1 MKKVLLSAAALVVAM
16 SMNAQVFKVS
26 AEANG
31 IGSDAVDV
39 EAGKVWGSIEGALDI
54 SNPFATQHKAVDCK
68 NNDFNKVV
76 IDGNEIET
84 KDGIQGQD
92 NPKDAEGG
100 NSAVTFKEATG
111 GAVIQIDAKK
121 NGWVYIVAKLST
133 NKQYIVFEEGA
144 PIGYK
149 IAMENT
155 DERVKG
161 GVLNLEIKGEGEYNN
176 LTLDKYP
183 NGLMWVIREYLG
195 DAEAATAG
203 NGLGVFYFPVAEGCK
218 YYAHATGS
226 KISWSGIYFSETEAK
241 SVTVEGEGISK
252 TLVGEGGSSSTGSV
266 LAFKVS
272 AEANGIGSDA
282 VDVEAGKVWG
292 SIEGALDISN
302 PFATQHKAVD
312 CKNNDFIKVVID
324 GTEVETKDGV
334 QGQDNPK
341 DADGGNSAVT
351 FKEATGGA
359 VIQIDA
365 KKNGW
370 VYIVAKLSTNKQ
382 YMVFEEGAPIGYKIA
397 MESADERVK
406 DGVLNLEIKG
416 EGEYNNLTLD
426 KYPNGLMWVIREYL
440 GNAEAET
447 AGNGLG
453 VFYFPVAEGCKYY
466 AHATGSKI
474 SWSGICFSETEAKS
488 VTVEG
493 EGISKTLIGAG
504 TGINRV
510 NAEKVADN
518 AIYNLAGQKVNAS
531 YKGVVIKNG
540 KKFLQK

>member
-1 MKKVLLSAAALVVAM
+1 MKKFLLSAMALVAAM
-16 SMNAQVFKVS
+16 SVNAQVFKVS

-39 EAGKVWGSIEGALDI
+39 AAGKAWGSIEGAI
-54 SNPFATQHKAVDCK
+54 EVSNPFATQHKAVDCK

-84 KDGIQGQD
+84 KDGVQGQD
-92 NPKDAEGG
+92 NPKDADGG

-133 NKQYIVFEEGA
+133 NKQYVVFEEGA

-195 DAEAATAG
+195 NAEAETAG
-203 NGLGVFYFPVAEGCK
+203 NGLGVLYFPVAEGCK
-218 YYAHATGS
+218 YFAHATGS
-226 KISWSGIYFSETEAK
+226 KISWSGIYFSASEAK
-241 SVTVEGEGISK
+241 TVTVEGDGISK
-252 TLVGEGGSSSTGSV
+252 ALVGEGGSSAGNAQV
-266 LAFKVS
+266 FKVS

-292 SIEGALDISN
+292 SIEGVIDISN

-312 CKNNDFIKVVID
+312 CKNNDFNKVVID
-324 GTEVETKDGV
+324 GNEIETKDGV

-382 YMVFEEGAPIGYKIA
+382 YVVFEEGAPIGYKIA
-397 MESADERVK
+397 MENTDERVK

-474 SWSGICFSETEAKS
+474 SWSGICFSETEAKT

-493 EGISKTLIGAG
+493 DGISKTLVGAG
-504 TGINRV
+504 TGINSV
-510 NAEKVADN
+510 KSVVTDS

>member
-1 MKKVLLSAAALVVAM
+1 MKKILLSALALVAAM
-16 SMNAQVFKVS
+16 SVNAQVFKVS

-39 EAGKVWGSIEGALDI
+39 EAGKAWGSIEGVIDI

-76 IDGNEIET
+76 IDGNEI
-84 KDGIQGQD
+84 
-92 NPKDAEGG
+92 
-100 NSAVTFKEATG
+100 
-111 GAVIQIDAKK
+111 
-121 NGWVYIVAKLST
+121 
-133 NKQYIVFEEGA
+133 
-144 PIGYK
+144 
-149 IAMENT
+149 
-155 DERVKG
+155 
-161 GVLNLEIKGEGEYNN
+161 
-176 LTLDKYP
+176 
-183 NGLMWVIREYLG
+183 
-195 DAEAATAG
+195 
-203 NGLGVFYFPVAEGCK
+203 
-218 YYAHATGS
+218 
-226 KISWSGIYFSETEAK
+226 
-241 SVTVEGEGISK
+241 
-252 TLVGEGGSSSTGSV
+252 
-266 LAFKVS
+266 
-272 AEANGIGSDA
+272 
-282 VDVEAGKVWG
+282 
-292 SIEGALDISN
+292 
-302 PFATQHKAVD
+302 
-312 CKNNDFIKVVID
+312 
-324 GTEVETKDGV
+324 ETKDGV

-397 MESADERVK
+397 MENTDERVKGGVLNLEIKGEGEYNNLTLDKYPNGLMWVIREYLGNAEAETAGNGLGVLYFPVAEGCKYFAHATGSKISWSGIYFSASEAKTVTVEGDGISKALVGEGGSSAGNAQVFKVSAEANGIGSDAVDVEAGKVWGSIEGVIDISNPFATQHKAVDCKNNDFNKVVIDGNEIETKDGVQGQDNPKDADGGNSAVTFKEATGGAVIQIDAKKNGWVYIVAKLSTNKQYVVFEEGAPIGYKIAMENTDERVK

-474 SWSGICFSETEAKS
+474 SWSGICFSETEAKT

-493 EGISKTLIGAG
+493 EGISKTLVGAG
-504 TGINRV
+504 TGINSV
-510 NAEKVADN
+510 KSIVTDS

-531 YKGVVIKNG
+531 YKGVVIQNG

>member
-1 MKKVLLSAAALVVAM
+1 MKKFLLSAMALVAAM
-16 SMNAQVFKVS
+16 SVNAQVFKVS

-39 EAGKVWGSIEGALDI
+39 AAGKAWGSIEGAI
-54 SNPFATQHKAVDCK
+54 EVSNPFATQHKAVDCK

-84 KDGIQGQD
+84 KDGVQGQD
-92 NPKDAEGG
+92 NPKDADGG

-133 NKQYIVFEEGA
+133 NKQYVVFEEGA

-195 DAEAATAG
+195 NAEAETAG
-203 NGLGVFYFPVAEGCK
+203 NGLGVLYFPVAEGCK
-218 YYAHATGS
+218 YFAHATGS
-226 KISWSGIYFSETEAK
+226 KISWSGIYFSASEAK
-241 SVTVEGEGISK
+241 TVTVEGDGISK
-252 TLVGEGGSSSTGSV
+252 ALVGEGGSSAGNAQV
-266 LAFKVS
+266 FKVS

-292 SIEGALDISN
+292 SIEGVIDISN

-312 CKNNDFIKVVID
+312 CKNNDFNKVVID
-324 GTEVETKDGV
+324 GNEIETKDGV

-382 YMVFEEGAPIGYKIA
+382 YVVFEEGAPIGYKIA
-397 MESADERVK
+397 MENTDERVK

-453 VFYFPVAEGCKYY
+453 VLYFPVAEGCKYF

-474 SWSGICFSETEAKS
+474 SWSGILFSDAEAKS
-488 VTVEG
+488 VKVEG
-493 EGISKTLIGAG
+493 DGISKTLVGG
-504 TGINRV
+504 STGINSV
-510 NAEKVADN
+510 KAAAIDG
-518 AIYNLAGQKVNAS
+518 AIYNLAGQRISKMQ
-531 YKGVVIKNG
+531 KGINIVNG
-540 KKFLQK
+540 KKILK

>member
-1 MKKVLLSAAALVVAM
+1 MKKFLLSAMALVAAM
-16 SMNAQVFKVS
+16 SVNAQVFKVS

-39 EAGKVWGSIEGALDI
+39 AAGKAWGSIEGVIDI

-76 IDGNEIET
+76 IDGNEI
-84 KDGIQGQD
+84 
-92 NPKDAEGG
+92 
-100 NSAVTFKEATG
+100 
-111 GAVIQIDAKK
+111 
-121 NGWVYIVAKLST
+121 
-133 NKQYIVFEEGA
+133 
-144 PIGYK
+144 
-149 IAMENT
+149 
-155 DERVKG
+155 
-161 GVLNLEIKGEGEYNN
+161 
-176 LTLDKYP
+176 
-183 NGLMWVIREYLG
+183 
-195 DAEAATAG
+195 
-203 NGLGVFYFPVAEGCK
+203 
-218 YYAHATGS
+218 
-226 KISWSGIYFSETEAK
+226 
-241 SVTVEGEGISK
+241 
-252 TLVGEGGSSSTGSV
+252 
-266 LAFKVS
+266 
-272 AEANGIGSDA
+272 
-282 VDVEAGKVWG
+282 
-292 SIEGALDISN
+292 
-302 PFATQHKAVD
+302 
-312 CKNNDFIKVVID
+312 
-324 GTEVETKDGV
+324 ETKDGV

-382 YMVFEEGAPIGYKIA
+382 YVVFEEGAPIGYKIA
-397 MESADERVK
+397 MENTDERVKDGVLNLEIKGEGEYNNLTLDKYPNGLMWVIREYLGNAEAETAGNGLGVLYFPVAEGCKYFAHATGSKISWSGIYFSASEAKTVTVEGDGISKALVGEGGSSAGNAQVFKVSAEANGIGSDAVDVEAGKAWGSIEGAIEVSNPFATQHKAVDCKNNDFNKVVIDGNEIETKDGVQGQDNPKDADGGNSAVTFKEATGGAVIQIDAKKNGWVYIVAKLSTNKQYVVFEEGAPIGYKIAMENTDERVK

-474 SWSGICFSETEAKS
+474 SWSGICFSETEAKT

-493 EGISKTLIGAG
+493 EGISKTLVGAG
-504 TGINRV
+504 TGINSV
-510 NAEKVADN
+510 KSVVTDS

-531 YKGVVIKNG
+531 YKGVVIQNG

>member
-1 MKKVLLSAAALVVAM
+1 MKKILLSAMALVAAM
-16 SMNAQVFKVS
+16 SVNAQVFKVS

-39 EAGKVWGSIEGALDI
+39 EAGKAWGSIEGVIDI

-84 KDGIQGQD
+84 KDGVQGQD
-92 NPKDAEGG
+92 NPKDADGG

-133 NKQYIVFEEGA
+133 NKQYVVFEEGA

-195 DAEAATAG
+195 NAEAETAG
-203 NGLGVFYFPVAEGCK
+203 NGLGVLYFPVAEGCK
-218 YYAHATGS
+218 YFAHATGS
-226 KISWSGIYFSETEAK
+226 KISWSGIYFSASEAK
-241 SVTVEGEGISK
+241 TVTVEGDGISK
-252 TLVGEGGSSSTGSV
+252 ALVGEGGSSAGNAQV
-266 LAFKVS
+266 FKVS

-292 SIEGALDISN
+292 SIEGVIDISN

-312 CKNNDFIKVVID
+312 CKNNDFNKVVID
-324 GTEVETKDGV
+324 GNEIETKDGV

-382 YMVFEEGAPIGYKIA
+382 YVVFEEGAPIGYKIA
-397 MESADERVK
+397 MENTDERVK

-474 SWSGICFSETEAKS
+474 SWSGICFSETEAKT

-493 EGISKTLIGAG
+493 EGISKTLVGAG
-504 TGINRV
+504 TGINSV
-510 NAEKVADN
+510 KSIVTDS

>member
-1 MKKVLLSAAALVVAM
+1 MKKFLLSAMALVAAM
-16 SMNAQVFKVS
+16 SVNAQVFKVS

-39 EAGKVWGSIEGALDI
+39 EAGKVWGSIEGVIDI

-84 KDGIQGQD
+84 KDGVQGQD
-92 NPKDAEGG
+92 NPKDADGG

-133 NKQYIVFEEGA
+133 NKQYVVFEEGA

-195 DAEAATAG
+195 NAEAETAG
-203 NGLGVFYFPVAEGCK
+203 NGLGVLYFPVAEGCK
-218 YYAHATGS
+218 YFAHATGS
-226 KISWSGIYFSETEAK
+226 KISWSGIYFSASEAK
-241 SVTVEGEGISK
+241 TVTVEGDGISK
-252 TLVGEGGSSSTGSV
+252 ALVGEGGSSAGNAQV
-266 LAFKVS
+266 FKVS

-292 SIEGALDISN
+292 SIEGVIDISN

-312 CKNNDFIKVVID
+312 CKNNDFNKVVID
-324 GTEVETKDGV
+324 GNEIETKDGV

-382 YMVFEEGAPIGYKIA
+382 YVVFEEGAPIGYKIA
-397 MESADERVK
+397 MENTDERVK
-406 DGVLNLEIKG
+406 GGVLNLEIKG

-453 VFYFPVAEGCKYY
+453 VLYFPVAEGCKYF

-474 SWSGICFSETEAKS
+474 SWSGILFSDAEAKS
-488 VTVEG
+488 VKVEG
-493 EGISKTLIGAG
+493 DGISKTLVGG
-504 TGINRV
+504 STGINSV
-510 NAEKVADN
+510 KAAAIDG

-531 YKGVVIKNG
+531 YKGVVIQNG